1 MNLPSR
7 EQCEGWD
14 QAQVAFFMSK
24 NRMEECAATV
34 IRLNINGQR
43 LLNMSDSEISK
54 FSLIHQPQLQKIV
67 QDIKKND
74 SGFLNKLRRL
84 KSKPLPKVPARDY
97 REDDQLSEPDY
108 DNELYE
114 DPHEEHDDSYEP
126 PPSQRVFSTTPSSSF
141 ARGEYLDN
149 HHSPPHR
156 PPNKPKRPGKPSK
169 QLPPQPNNTETDED
183 YIDPDSFHDDDNYVE
198 PEEDPTINP
207 TTLGFSNSP
216 RESPAL
222 PMPSAECPPRPT
234 RQHKPTRDFYE
245 VGEKERNLSLPTRRP
260 SPMPTTSQSH
270 SLPPIPSPRM
280 NARKSPVFVQESA
293 GEDEY
298 EVCDHDN
305 GSSDKSAEGPPPPLL
320 PKPLPR
326 ERSPKTPMRPKL
338 ELKHREFESRTL
350 PLMHAEPK
358 PTSKT
363 FTLDLKRPKMPLPN
377 LCPGPDR
384 GSVASQT
391 DSIDTDND
399 AHIHNKSWYAGACDR
414 KTADDFLS
422 RSNKDGAFMVRK
434 SSGQDA
440 QQPYTLVVLFKGRV
454 YNIPVRFIPAT
465 QQYALGREKRG
476 EEYFNS
482 VSHIIENHQRLPMVL
497 IDSQT
502 NCNHTTKLSYPMK
515 P

>member
-1 MNLPSR
+1 MNMDMLGKISAP
-7 EQCEGWD
+7 
-14 QAQVAFFMSK
+14 
-24 NRMEECAATV
+24 ATEK
-34 IRLNINGQR
+34 IR
-43 LLNMSDSEISK
+43 
-54 FSLIHQPQLQKIV
+54 QLQKIV

-245 VGEKERNLSLPTRRP
+245 VGEKERNLSLSDTQAI
-260 SPMPTTSQSH
+260 S
-270 SLPPIPSPRM
+270 
-280 NARKSPVFVQESA
+280 NAHHLAVTFFATDTQPQNERKEISCFCS
-293 GEDEY
+293 G
-298 EVCDHDN
+298 VC
-305 GSSDKSAEGPPPPLL
+305 
-320 PKPLPR
+320 R
-326 ERSPKTPMRPKL
+326 
-338 ELKHREFESRTL
+338 
-350 PLMHAEPK
+350 
-358 PTSKT
+358 
-363 FTLDLKRPKMPLPN
+363 
-377 LCPGPDR
+377 
-384 GSVASQT
+384 
-391 DSIDTDND
+391 
-399 AHIHNKSWYAGACDR
+399 
-414 KTADDFLS
+414 
-422 RSNKDGAFMVRK
+422 
-434 SSGQDA
+434 
-440 QQPYTLVVLFKGRV
+440 
-454 YNIPVRFIPAT
+454 
-465 QQYALGREKRG
+465 
-476 EEYFNS
+476 
-482 VSHIIENHQRLPMVL
+482 
-497 IDSQT
+497 
-502 NCNHTTKLSYPMK
+502 
-515 P
+515 